1 MIDSDNYFSRFYYSF
16 RIDSVLR
23 SLRSFIEQK
32 VEESVDELF
41 VAGKASD
48 PLLVDQ
54 KGSLWDLIRN
64 NLGNRFEGKLCNLI
78 RIVEQE

>member
-1 MIDSDNYFSRFYYSF
+1 MVS
-16 RIDSVLR
+16 SVPFDLFVYR
-23 SLRSFIEQK
+23 IEQK

-54 KGSLWDLIRN
+54 KGSLSDLIRT
-64 NLGNRFEGKLCNLI
+64 NLGNWFEGKLCNLI

>member
-1 MIDSDNYFSRFYYSF
+1 MRYISDIYVRVNWLWGDCYAG
-16 RIDSVLR
+16 
-23 SLRSFIEQK
+23 RSFIEQK

-64 NLGNRFEGKLCNLI
+64 NLGNRFESKLCNLI